1 MFFENIIFNHQR
13 VFHKELSTQQCLL
26 AIPKKYI
33 KSPLIG
39 VKQNLA
45 LMDVAYLL
53 LELFMIIHQIKNN
66 NERNNWSY
74 TELLGIVSGVPQG
87 LDFGQ
92 VLFNTYLADI
102 YTVRYCKRYRWGCS
116 FWRCGYPE
124 VFLGKDVLK
133 IRIKFTGENPC
144 QSVIWIK
151 LQSNFIEIT
160 LRHGCFPVHLLHIFR
175 IPFLKFTSGGLLL
188 RLAEVFYRSLCKTWL
203 N

>member
-74 TELLGIVSGVPQG
+74 SELLGIVSGVPQG

-102 YTVRYCKRYRWGCS
+102 FFIMDDIDLANHADGNTPYVTTNDIDEVAAFGVAATQRCS
-116 FWRCGYPE
+116 
-124 VFLGKDVLK
+124 
-133 IRIKFTGENPC
+133 
-144 QSVIWIK
+144 
-151 LQSNFIEIT
+151 
-160 LRHGCFPVHLLHIFR
+160 
-175 IPFLKFTSGGLLL
+175 
-188 RLAEVFYRSLCKTWL
+188 
-203 N
+203 